1 MLSAK
6 ELYDILVRAYGEP
19 GWWSDDPYTVMFQSV
34 LVQNTTWRSVERA
47 YENIGRLSP
56 DDVMSMP
63 ADELQKLVRPCG
75 FCRRK
80 SATIIS
86 LTEWFRDRA
95 STGVLSE
102 IPTGTLRDELMSIRG
117 VGRET
122 ADVIL
127 VYALRRPVFV
137 VDAYTRRLM
146 GRLEYGFGDDRDIIG
161 PGSGCRKARRDA
173 QADPGAWNGP
183 LRREAVLRR
192 LPSPGLLRR
201 RVPREP
207 VVTHSIPTIFTPAVA
222 AAWRM
227 APSE

>member
-19 GWWSDDPYTVMFQSV
+19 GWWSDDPYTVMLQSV

-146 GRLEYGFGDDRDIIG
+146 RRLEYGFGDDRDISSFFESGLDLDVERLGGMHRLILEHG
-161 PGSGCRKARRDA
+161 MARCGGKPSCDDCPLLAFCAEGSRG
-173 QADPGAWNGP
+173 N
-183 LRREAVLRR
+183 L
-192 LPSPGLLRR
+192 S
-201 RVPREP
+201 
-207 VVTHSIPTIFTPAVA
+207 
-222 AAWRM
+222 
-227 APSE
+227 